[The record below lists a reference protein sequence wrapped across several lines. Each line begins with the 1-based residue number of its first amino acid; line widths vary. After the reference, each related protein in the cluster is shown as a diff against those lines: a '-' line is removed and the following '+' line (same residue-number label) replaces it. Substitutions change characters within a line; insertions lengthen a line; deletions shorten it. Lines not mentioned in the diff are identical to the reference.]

1 MRHISRF
8 ARGLPWVAILLLAAG
23 CGHSEPFAGAT
34 QPPLDGPLVAAT
46 PLRLTYDDG
55 MDHVA
60 TFSPDGAT
68 LLYSAQPL
76 LTHDR
81 DRCIGLMPPGGGTR
95 QAICRFDAVGS
106 DTTDAF
112 EHAALSSD
120 GGLLYGAFTSRIGA
134 ILVDRGALRLGT
146 VAAPWPGRALLITPT
161 TVAGLSFDH
170 VGTIRWLS
178 SGTFF
183 VVVTDQTLIG
193 NPSASGKFDTLTI
206 GVGMLRGDL
215 TESGA
220 VFTAIAGA
228 DSANGFDFSAA
239 KDSIYFTR
247 QDDATLYAMPIGGG
261 ARRSVY
267 TEAPQS
273 VRRIVRDPVRVGAR
287 VAVIGQNFPA
297 RVNDRLVWTT
307 GLEPASAITL
317 VRPSDGTATIL
328 TSIGSTP
335 PPSGQGAVAAFGA
348 LAASPDGCRL
358 IVEHRMLKSPTF
370 TTDLYAYCLGVS
382 GQCSCS

>member
-1 MRHISRF
+1 M
-8 ARGLPWVAILLLAAG
+8 ILLASG

-34 QPPLDGPLVAAT
+34 QPPLDGPLVASA
-46 PLRLTYDDG
+46 PVRLTYDDG

-60 TFSPDGAT
+60 TFSPDGMT

-81 DRCIGLMPPGGGTR
+81 DRCIGLMPSGGGTR
-95 QAICRFDAVGS
+95 QALCRVDAVGS

-112 EHAALSSD
+112 EHAALSVD
-120 GGLLYGAFTSRIGA
+120 GSLLYGAFTSRIGA
-134 ILVDRGALRLGT
+134 LLADRGALRLGT
-146 VAAPWPGRALLITPT
+146 VAAPWPGLALLNTPT

-170 VGTIRWLS
+170 LGTIRWLS

-183 VVVTDQTLIG
+183 VVATDQTLIG

-206 GVGMLRGDL
+206 GIGLLRGDL
-215 TESGA
+215 TGSGA

-228 DSANGFDFSAA
+228 DSTNSFDFSAA

-247 QDDATLYAMPIGGG
+247 QDDASLYVMPIGGG
-261 ARRSVY
+261 TRRSVY
-267 TEAPQS
+267 TDALPG
-273 VRRIVRDPVRVGAR
+273 VRRVVRDPVRVGAR
-287 VAVIGQNFPA
+287 IAVVGQNFPT
-297 RVNDRLVWTT
+297 RINDRLVYVT

-317 VRPSDGTATIL
+317 VRPSDGTATTL
-328 TSIGSTP
+328 VAVGSTP
-335 PPSGQGAVAAFGA
+335 PPSSQGAVAAFGA

-358 IVEHRMLKSPTF
+358 IVEHRILKSPTF
-370 TTDLYAYCLGVS
+370 TTDLYAYCLGTS

>member
-1 MRHISRF
+1 
-8 ARGLPWVAILLLAAG
+8 
-23 CGHSEPFAGAT
+23 
-34 QPPLDGPLVAAT
+34 
-46 PLRLTYDDG
+46 
-55 MDHVA
+55 
-60 TFSPDGAT
+60 
-68 LLYSAQPL
+68 
-76 LTHDR
+76 
-81 DRCIGLMPPGGGTR
+81 
-95 QAICRFDAVGS
+95 
-106 DTTDAF
+106 
-112 EHAALSSD
+112 
-120 GGLLYGAFTSRIGA
+120 
-134 ILVDRGALRLGT
+134 
-146 VAAPWPGRALLITPT
+146 
-161 TVAGLSFDH
+161 
-170 VGTIRWLS
+170 
-178 SGTFF
+178 
-183 VVVTDQTLIG
+183 
-193 NPSASGKFDTLTI
+193 
-206 GVGMLRGDL
+206 
-215 TESGA
+215 
-220 VFTAIAGA
+220 
-228 DSANGFDFSAA
+228 
-239 KDSIYFTR
+239 
-247 QDDATLYAMPIGGG
+247 MPIGGG

-335 PPSGQGAVAAFGA
+335 PPSSQGAVAAFGA